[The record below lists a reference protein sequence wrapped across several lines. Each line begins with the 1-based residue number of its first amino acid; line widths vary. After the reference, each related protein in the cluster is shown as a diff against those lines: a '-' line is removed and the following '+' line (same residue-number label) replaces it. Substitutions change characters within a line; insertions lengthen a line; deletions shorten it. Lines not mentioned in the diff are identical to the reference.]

1 MGFANDDIDD
11 QLKSGEDPFDYKN
24 YNVMEAEF
32 EPSGL
37 KVKDAI
43 EIIKK
48 AQEEKTY
55 IVLPG

>member
-1 MGFANDDIDD
+1 MQD
-11 QLKSGEDPFDYKN
+11 GEDPFDYKN

-48 AQEEKTY
+48 AQEDKSY

>member
-1 MGFANDDIDD
+1 MDD
-11 QLKSGEDPFDYKN
+11 
-24 YNVMEAEF
+24 EF

-37 KVKDAI
+37 KVRDAI

-48 AQEEKTY
+48 AQEDKKY

>member
-1 MGFANDDIDD
+1 MGFGNEDIDNQMQD
-11 QLKSGEDPFDYKN
+11 GEDPFDYKN

-48 AQEEKTY
+48 AQEDKSY